1 MKKFKIL
8 ILAAAALL
16 CTLSAAAETGST
28 LVFNTG
34 LSNGNGGTSKYWRI
48 PAIVRTGDG
57 RLLAVADDRGN
68 NNYKDPGSDGKKN
81 EPSYLVGRYSSDNG
95 RTWSDPVRLFPG
107 FQTSASNNLKYS
119 NGDASLCAVGNTV
132 ICGFTA
138 NGYFG
143 SGCSMYIAKS
153 TDNGKTWSTPKKLT
167 FTNNDVVKDKIV
179 NASYLS
185 SGHMFYDADSNRIW
199 VCFQGKKNVSF
210 TDWFPKEQM
219 WVAYSDDLGDTWTV
233 ATKNGKE
240 ASESKV
246 VKLSDGSMAVSCKTS
261 GNREIVRLNENSD
274 GSWSFGKTLS
284 TLTDPQCN
292 GSIIAVNHGGK
303 PYILQ
308 SNCLSSAREKITI
321 SVSDDDASNWLQ
333 DKYEVCAG
341 GAAYS
346 DIIDLGNGEIG
357 ILTEE
362 ENPSISAYYE
372 LRFHWIDIDKII
384 PTPAV
389 FDGTLQADGGR
400 YVRIPRTD
408 AATQP
413 WDVNAGGELTITVRA
428 ILNDYT
434 GATGLYSSR
443 AYTTEGSDNKDFG
456 NNSIHMSGLEIF
468 GGQNDKGIPG
478 VGLNATPTVNGKNG
492 RIVLD
497 SHMQDE
503 EYMLKRW
510 NHITVVVKPGS
521 GDTDTVKTYLNGVL
535 KERVTTYKGAYEHIL
550 NQNGTGNFKNM
561 PVESVLDF
569 LIGSRYN
576 LDAKTG
582 THEVKTVNGTQT
594 RVPLV
599 DLTNIW
605 HSSIDDLRIYDKALS
620 ADQIMQDMN
629 SGFPIMD
636 AGNGLLLAHDFAHA
650 SGNSFIDISGNTH
663 NAVQSGRAFPEE
675 RNVTVTPVTPDK
687 DGNVEMGTLTV
698 QRFYDGKAHAMT
710 VGTGYTATYGEDFR
724 VYAQPK
730 DGYELIGIYVNDVPV
745 LNGSFIKS
753 NGDSRIVA
761 MFRPKSQKAFYLV
774 GQMTDNKI
782 DEKYRL
788 APVTGTDNVFKSATE
803 GDDMLDMLHGKF
815 HIVQL
820 NTEMADGTTYSGDAF
835 YQFGIYNDAKTMAE
849 LSEPAEGS
857 ADYDRK
863 MAEYRMHKW
872 AIHLYATFSQL
883 YFNEKMR
890 EEGDSFDSSI
900 YDRDFTLVYSKDK
913 NGMERKHMLTVANNP
928 EEAYHFRVHPDG
940 ETWNGLYPDR
950 YQGAPAIDTY
960 AVNKPTSNAIHKPVV
975 TLYYPSNPEEVANGA
990 APIDYFTVA
999 YSDVNTGV
1007 EDITGEDSDAPVEYF
1022 NLGGVR
1028 VSGDNLTPGLYIVR
1042 QGKTV
1047 TKRLIK

>member
-34 LSNGNGGTSKYWRI
+34 LSNGNGDTSKYWRI

-68 NNYKDPGSDGKKN
+68 NNYKDPGSHEKFN
-81 EPSYLVGRYSSDNG
+81 EASYLVGRYSSDNG
-95 RTWSDPVRLFPG
+95 RTWSDPVRLFPS
-107 FQTSASNNLKYS
+107 FQSDKSYSGLFPSIFPKNLKYS

-132 ICGFTA
+132 ICGFA
-138 NGYFG
+138 ADGYFG

-153 TDNGKTWSTPKKLT
+153 TDNGETWSTPKKLT
-167 FTNNDVVKDKIV
+167 FTNNDVVNNEIA

-185 SGHMFYDADSNRIW
+185 SGHMFYDAERNRIW
-199 VCFQGKKNVSF
+199 VCFQGKGSS
-210 TDWFPKEQM
+210 EHM

-233 ATKNGKE
+233 ATKSGKK

-246 VKLSDGSMAVSCKTS
+246 VKLSDGSLAVSCKTS
-261 GNREIVRLNENSD
+261 GKREIVRLNENSD
-274 GSWSFGKTLS
+274 GSWSFGKTIS

-321 SVSDDDASNWLQ
+321 SVSDDDARNWLQ
-333 DKYEVCAG
+333 DKYQVCAG

-346 DIIDLGNGEIG
+346 DMIDLGNGEIG

-362 ENPSISAYYE
+362 ENPNIREYYD
-372 LRFHWIDIDKII
+372 LRFHWIDASKII
-384 PTPAV
+384 PQPIV
-389 FDGTLQADGGR
+389 FDGTLQAAGLR
-400 YVRIPRTD
+400 YVRIPRTT

-413 WDVNAGGELTITVRA
+413 WDVQAGGELTITVRA

-443 AYTTEGSDNKDFG
+443 AYTTDGSDNKDFG
-456 NNSIHMSGLEIF
+456 NNAIHMSGLEIF

-478 VGLNATPTVNGKNG
+478 VGLNATPTVSGKNG

-510 NHITVVVKPGS
+510 NHITIVVKPGS
-521 GDTDTVKTYLNGVL
+521 GDTDTVATYLNGVL
-535 KERVTTYKGAYEHIL
+535 KEWVTTYKGVY
-550 NQNGTGNFKNM
+550 NGFLPTTGGNFKNM

-605 HSSIDDLRIYDKALS
+605 HSSIDDLRIYGKALS

-698 QRFYDGKAHAMT
+698 QRFYDGEAHAMK
-710 VGTGYTATYGEDFR
+710 VGQDYTAATYGEDFR
-724 VYAQPK
+724 VYAEPR
-730 DGYELIGIYVNDVPV
+730 DGYELVGIYVNDVPV

-774 GQMTDNKI
+774 GQMTGNKI

-820 NTEMADGTTYSGDAF
+820 NTQMADGTTYSGDAY
-835 YQFGIYNDAKTMAE
+835 YQFGIYNGAKTMAD
-849 LSEPAEGS
+849 LTEPAEGS
-857 ADYDRK
+857 AD
-863 MAEYRMHKW
+863 MAVYRMHKW

-883 YFNEKMR
+883 YFNEKMH
-890 EEGDSFDSSI
+890 EEGEGCDTSI

-975 TLYYPSNPEEVANGA
+975 TLYYPANPKEVAAGA
-990 APIDYFTVA
+990 APIDYFTVE
-999 YSDVNTGV
+999 YDDVNTGV

>member
-34 LSNGNGGTSKYWRI
+34 LSNGNGDTSKYWRI

-57 RLLAVADDRGN
+57 RLFAVADDRGN
-68 NNYKDPGSDGKKN
+68 NNYDDPGSSNKKN

-107 FQTSASNNLKYS
+107 FQSAENGDNKYS

-132 ICGFTA
+132 VCGFAA

-143 SGCSMYIAKS
+143 NKGCNMYMAKS
-153 TDNGKTWSTPKKLT
+153 TDNGKTWSAPKKLT
-167 FTNNDVVKDKIV
+167 FTNQSVVKDEITW
-179 NASYLS
+179 ASYLS
-185 SGHMFYDADSNRIW
+185 SGHMFFDSERNRIW
-199 VCFQGKKNVSF
+199 VCFQGNKSYALWGG
-210 TDWFPKEQM
+210 TEYM

-233 ATKNGKE
+233 ATKSGKK

-246 VKLSDGSMAVSCKTS
+246 VRLSDGSIAVSCKTS
-261 GNREIVRLNENSD
+261 GNRQIVRLNENRD
-274 GSWSFGKTLS
+274 GSWSFGETIS
-284 TLTDPQCN
+284 TLTDPRCN
-292 GSIIAVNHGGK
+292 GSIISVNYNGK

-308 SNCLSSAREKITI
+308 SNCFSTSRANIAI
-321 SVSDDDASNWLQ
+321 SVSEDDARTWLSER
-333 DKYEVCAG
+333 YTVCAG

-362 ENPSISAYYE
+362 ENPSISAYYD

-413 WDVNAGGELTITVRA
+413 WDVKAGGEMTITVRA

-434 GATGLYSSR
+434 GSSGLFSSR
-443 AYTTEGSDNKDFG
+443 AYTTSGTGDKNYANQDIK
-456 NNSIHMSGLEIF
+456 MSGYEIF
-468 GGQNDKGIPG
+468 GGVNTDNDPGI
-478 VGLNATPTVNGKNG
+478 GLNTSPTVSGKTG
-492 RIVLD
+492 KIVLD
-497 SHMQDE
+497 NAMQNE

-510 NHITVVVKPGS
+510 NHITMVVKPGT
-521 GDTDTVKTYLNGVL
+521 GATDMVEIYLNGVL
-535 KERVTTYKGAYEHIL
+535 KETQTTYKNAYPGA
-550 NQNGTGNFKNM
+550 TGNFKDM
-561 PVESVLDF
+561 PIESVLDF
-569 LIGSRYN
+569 LIGGRYN
-576 LDAKTG
+576 LGGKTG
-582 THEVKTVNGTQT
+582 THEAKTVNGSKT
-594 RVPLV
+594 RVPLI
-599 DLTNIW
+599 DLSNIW
-605 HSSIDDLRIYDKALS
+605 HSAIDDVRVYGKALS
-620 ADQIMQDMN
+620 EEQIMQDMY
-629 SGFPIMD
+629 SGFPILTKAD
-636 AGNGLLLAHDFAHA
+636 GLLLAHDFAHA
-650 SGNSFIDISGNTH
+650 DGNGFIDISGQGH
-663 NAVQSGRAFPEE
+663 SGVQSGKAFPAE
-675 RNVTVTPVTPDK
+675 RYVTVTPVTPEK
-687 DGNVEMGTLTV
+687 DGTVEMGTLTV
-698 QRFYDGKAHAMT
+698 QRFYDGEAHAMK
-710 VGTGYTATYGEDFR
+710 VGQDYTAATYGEDFR
-724 VYAQPK
+724 VYAEPR
-730 DGYELIGIYVNDVPV
+730 DGYELVGIYVNDVPV

-788 APVTGTDNVFKSATE
+788 APVTGTDNVFQSE
-803 GDDMLDMLHGKF
+803 LEVLHGKF

-900 YDRDFTLVYSKDK
+900 YDRDFTMVYSKDK
-913 NGMERKHMLTVANNP
+913 NGVERKHMLTVAADAA
-928 EEAYHFRVHPDG
+928 EAYHFRVHPDG
-940 ETWNGLYPDR
+940 DNWNGLYPDKF
-950 YQGAPAIDTY
+950 QQAPAIETY
-960 AVNKPTSNAIHKPVV
+960 AVNTATSNAIHKPVV
-975 TLYYPSNPEEVANGA
+975 TLYYPANPKEVAAGA

-999 YSDVNTGV
+999 YDDVNTGV
-1007 EDITGEDSDAPVEYF
+1007 EDIVGEDGDAPVEYY

-1028 VSGDNLTPGLYIVR
+1028 VSGDNLVPGLYIVR